1 MSLIVVLLLSSS
13 STLLNF
19 FGFIRSKSYGRLQY
33 VYVEILKYWVLGVK
47 MDLSGCIKSRSP
59 LYVVEECGEIV
70 CKNSYFLN

>member
-59 LYVVEECGEIV
+59 LYVVEECGEFV
-70 CKNSYFLN
+70 